1 MSILL
6 VRAKQEITEG
16 PATVLL
22 PGLGVPH
29 REVSS
34 WFEQTTRLRSN
45 GRCCRQCDVDCGAV

>member
-22 PGLGVPH
+22 PRSIQDGGELRPK
-29 REVSS
+29 SS
-34 WFEQTTRLRSN
+34 AP
-45 GRCCRQCDVDCGAV
+45 D